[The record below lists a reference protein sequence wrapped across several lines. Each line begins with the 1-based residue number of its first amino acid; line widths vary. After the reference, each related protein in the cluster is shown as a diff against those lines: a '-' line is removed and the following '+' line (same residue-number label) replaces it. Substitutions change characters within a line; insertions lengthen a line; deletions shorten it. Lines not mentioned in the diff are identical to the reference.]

1 MHGLGVEAEGR
12 SLIFGG
18 PQPNPPGPT
27 GNTTTGEI
35 TYGGGAIYEWRHF
48 KNFTPYGKLLW
59 EQGIAD
65 FNVDVPHYS
74 RDNRSVLAP
83 GAGVEYRITRH
94 IVIRADYE
102 KQWWQRLF
110 QNHQISTPTGIAIEP
125 RGVARGRVLPVQP
138 HSSEAGRKE
147 RLNFGSPSASP
158 AAHHPAPELQLER
171 QITCHHVLNCT
182 CTLHQRTDFPRW
194 ESGSFDG
201 GAPCIGNSFWRHS
214 LLPPLFPSLLKI
226 VRTPYLARCR

>member
-1 MHGLGVEAEGR
+1 MSSKYVLVALFFAATMPAFAQSAPAGIQSVWRADLGGGVSGFHDDFFGSGDLYGPTLWIDLYPNRGPHFLHGLGVEAEGR
-12 SLIFGG
+12 SVIFGG

-27 GNTTTGEI
+27 LNTTTGEI

-65 FNVDVPHYS
+65 FNVGVPHYS

-125 RGVARGRVLPVQP
+125 RGVTVG
-138 HSSEAGRKE
+138 
-147 RLNFGSPSASP
+147 ASYQFNRIHLRP
-158 AAHHPAPELQLER
+158 DAK
-171 QITCHHVLNCT
+171 N
-182 CTLHQRTDFPRW
+182 D
-194 ESGSFDG
+194 
-201 GAPCIGNSFWRHS
+201 
-214 LLPPLFPSLLKI
+214 
-226 VRTPYLARCR
+226 